1 MEKSLFNRL
10 HLIVLA
16 VATAGLIVLAVL
28 NLRQES
34 EFQQPDDGVW
44 WREVQG
50 GLEAVK
56 VLPDSPAQRAGIQEG
71 DLLTGAEVLPD
82 TAAQRSEVQ
91 TQDLLSG
98 EKPLGTNSVQQTEA
112 QGKPDSGKIAAAN
125 SSKPIERPAKKASG
139 KGAKKG
145 LAESGKEPEARSNGE
160 LLPKGAG
167 ELLRMSPIAHLSDL
181 EHVLYRAGIY
191 GNAGYAITRGG
202 VPLDTPVGVIPEPL
216 DRGLAQAQRII
227 GLVYLAIGIYVLFR
241 RWTAARATHFYLF
254 CLVSFALCTLKY
266 TGELNGLDWTV
277 FWLNVVAEALQP
289 ALFLHFALTFPEER
303 LKNIRRR
310 WLLPLI
316 YAPGAGLLGL
326 WLWAIGTRQATGLL
340 KHRLDQTGTAY
351 DVAFYVLAALLFLLS
366 YRRADTPLLRQQLK
380 WVTRGTLLAVLPFT
394 LFSAVP
400 FLLDLH
406 PPRLLTDLAGLSL
419 VFLPLTFSW
428 AIVRYRLMDTDLIFK
443 RGVAYTLATGLLLG
457 AYFGV
462 IALIS
467 VVVHNVM
474 PEAVREWGLVI
485 AILVTAAIFDPLK
498 RRIQGWV
505 DRAFDRHRYDY
516 RKALVE
522 FGRGL
527 SSETDLEALLNSI
540 VERLPRTLLVARV
553 AVFLMRDSGRLRLA
567 AAHGLP
573 VEVSVAQDRFGND
586 RGGKGSL
593 QLGFLD
599 FDQAQDHSHIFL
611 ENAQAALYLPPDQQR
626 TAALLD
632 LNYYLPCRVQ
642 DGATTRTIAVIG
654 LGRTIGGDFLSS
666 EDVEL
671 LESLASYIGI
681 ALQNASLY
689 ARLEAKIGEFERLKE
704 FNENIVE
711 SINVGILA
719 LDLNDRIESWNAQME
734 AMYALSRAEA
744 LGQELGSVFPTDFV
758 DAIDSFR
765 SEQGVHHLYKFR
777 LTTRAGEQR
786 MVNIAIAPLLSRDFI
801 SVGRIILVDD
811 ITERVSLESQ
821 LAQADKLSSI
831 GLLAAGVAHEIN
843 TPLAVISSY
852 AQMLAKQLKAD
863 ARLGPVLDKITQQ
876 SFRAAEIANG
886 LLNFSRTSTTEFRET
901 NLNQVIRDTLS
912 LLEHQFKTAQISVDL
927 DLVEEL
933 PPINGNPGKLQQV
946 FLNLLLNAKEAM
958 PEGGRL
964 RVATAVNGHVE
975 AIVTDTGAGIA
986 PEHLKR
992 IYDPFFT
999 TKMTPK
1005 LGDRRGTGLGLSV
1018 SYGIIQEHAGKNH
1031 VESAVGAGT
1040 TFHLEF
1046 PLLRNSVHA

>member
-1 MEKSLFNRL
+1 MESSLFNRL
-10 HLIVLA
+10 QATVLA
-16 VATAGLIVLAVL
+16 LATLGLFMLAVL
-28 NLRQES
+28 NFRQEGQ
-34 EFQQPDDGVW
+34 FQQPDDGVW
-44 WREVQG
+44 WHEVKG
-50 GLEAVK
+50 GLQADK
-56 VLPDSPAQRAGIQEG
+56 VLPNSPGQRAGIQEH
-71 DLLTGAEVLPD
+71 DLLTAAEVLPD
-82 TAAQRSEVQ
+82 LPAARGGMPA
-91 TQDLLSG
+91 QDLLNG
-98 EKPLGTNSVQQTEA
+98 EKPLASVAPNTE
-112 QGKPDSGKIAAAN
+112 IAV
-125 SSKPIERPAKKASG
+125 KRP
-139 KGAKKG
+139 
-145 LAESGKEPEARSNGE
+145 
-160 LLPKGAG
+160 LPK
-167 ELLRMSPIAHLSDL
+167 STVSQLSDL
-181 EHVLYRAGIY
+181 EHVLYETGVY
-191 GNAGYAITRGG
+191 GKASYAITRAGT
-202 VPLDTPVGVIPEPL
+202 PLDTPVEVIPEPL
-216 DRGLAQAQRII
+216 DRGLVQAQRII

-241 RWTAARATHFYLF
+241 RWGAARATHFYLF

-266 TGELNGLDWTV
+266 TGELDKLDWSV
-277 FWLNVVAEALQP
+277 LWLNVIAESLQP
-289 ALFLHFALTFPEER
+289 ALFLHFALSFPEER
-303 LKNIRRR
+303 FKKIRRR
-310 WLLPLI
+310 WLLPLV
-316 YAPGAGLLGL
+316 YAPGVGLIGL
-326 WLWAIGTRQATGLL
+326 WLWAIQTRAATGIL
-340 KHRLDQTGTAY
+340 KHRLDQIGTGY
-351 DVAFYVLAALLFLLS
+351 DAFFYVLAALLFMLS
-366 YRRADTPLLRQQLK
+366 YKKADTPLLRQQLK

-394 LFSAVP
+394 LFFAIP
-400 FLLDLH
+400 FLLDLD

-419 VFLPLTFSW
+419 VILPLTFSW

-467 VVVHNVM
+467 VMVHNAM

-485 AILVTAAIFDPLK
+485 AILLTAAIFDPLK

-505 DRAFDRHRYDY
+505 DRVFDRHRYDY

-527 SSETDLEALLNSI
+527 SSETDLEALLESI

-553 AVFLMRDSGRLRLA
+553 AVFMMQDSGRLRLA

-573 VEVSVAQDRFGND
+573 VEFSSAQDRLGQ
-586 RGGKGSL
+586 GSL
-593 QLGFLD
+593 HLGFLN

-611 ENAQAALYLPPDQQR
+611 ENAQQALHLPPDEQR
-626 TAALLD
+626 TAAQLD

-642 DGATTRTIAVIG
+642 DGAATRTIAVIG

-689 ARLEAKIGEFERLKE
+689 ARLQSKIGEFERLKE

-719 LDLNDRIESWNAQME
+719 LDLDDRIESWNAQME

-744 LGQELGSVFPTDFV
+744 IGQCLRDVFPPEFAG
-758 DAIDSFR
+758 AIDNFR
-765 SEQGVHHLYKFR
+765 NEQGVHHLYKFR

-786 MVNIAIAPLLSRDFI
+786 TANIAVAPLLSRDFV

-811 ITERVSLESQ
+811 ITERISLESQ

-852 AQMLAKQLKAD
+852 AQMLSKQMKGD

-912 LLEHQFKTAQISVDL
+912 LLEHQFKTAQINVEL
-927 DLVEEL
+927 DLVEQL
-933 PPINGNPGKLQQV
+933 PSINGNPGKLQQV

-964 RVATAVNGHVE
+964 RVATLVNGHVE
-975 AIVTDTGAGIA
+975 ALVTDSGAGIA

-999 TKMTPK
+999 TKTTPK
-1005 LGDRRGTGLGLSV
+1005 PGDRRGTGLGLSV
-1018 SYGIIQEHAGKNH
+1018 SYGIIQEHAGKIH
-1031 VESAVGAGT
+1031 VESAIGSGT

>member
-1 MEKSLFNRL
+1 METSLFNRL
-10 HLIVLA
+10 QATVLA
-16 VATAGLIVLAVL
+16 VATAGLIVLAVF
-28 NLRQES
+28 NLRQEAQ
-34 EFQQPDDGVW
+34 FQQPDDGVW

-56 VLPDSPAQRAGIQEG
+56 VLPDSPAQRAGIQQG

-82 TAAQRSEVQ
+82 TAAQRPEMPA
-91 TQDLLSG
+91 QDLMNG
-98 EKPLGTNSVQQTEA
+98 EKSLQASPPQSTQIPA
-112 QGKPDSGKIAAAN
+112 RKILPEI
-125 SSKPIERPAKKASG
+125 SIVH
-139 KGAKKG
+139 
-145 LAESGKEPEARSNGE
+145 LA
-160 LLPKGAG
+160 
-167 ELLRMSPIAHLSDL
+167 DL
-181 EHVLYRAGIY
+181 EHVLHNTQVY
-191 GNAGYAITRGG
+191 GKASYAITRGG
-202 VPLDTPVGVIPEPL
+202 IPLDTPVVVIPEPL

-241 RWTAARATHFYLF
+241 RWGAARATHFYLF

-277 FWLNVVAEALQP
+277 FWLNVAAESLQP
-289 ALFLHFALTFPEER
+289 ALFLHFALSFPEER
-303 LKNIRRR
+303 FRNIRRG

-316 YAPGAGLLGL
+316 YAPGAALLGL
-326 WLWAIGTRQATGLL
+326 WLWAIETREATGLL
-340 KHRLDQTGTAY
+340 KHRLDQTATAY
-351 DVAFYVLAALLFLLS
+351 DAIFYVLAALLFMRS
-366 YRRADTPLLRQQLK
+366 YRKADTPLLRQQLK

-394 LFSAVP
+394 LFYAVP
-400 FLLDLH
+400 FLLDLE

-443 RGVAYTLATGLLLG
+443 RGVAYTLAMGLVAG
-457 AYFGV
+457 GYFGT

-467 VVVHNVM
+467 VVVHNAM
-474 PEAVREWGLVI
+474 PETVREWGLGLSVL
-485 AILVTAAIFDPLK
+485 AVAAIFDPLK

-505 DRAFDRHRYDY
+505 DRTFDRHRYDY

-527 SSETDLEALLNSI
+527 SSETDLEALLESI

-553 AVFLMRDSGRLRLA
+553 AVFLMQDSGRLRLA

-573 VEVSVAQDRFGND
+573 AEVSAAQD
-586 RGGKGSL
+586 RGGKGAL
-593 QLGFLD
+593 HLGFLN

-611 ENAQAALYLPPDQQR
+611 ENAQAALHLPEAEQR

-632 LNYYLPCRVQ
+632 LNYYLPCRVSGDPKK
-642 DGATTRTIAVIG
+642 DGAAQRTIAVIG

-719 LDLNDRIESWNAQME
+719 LDLDDRIESWNAQME

-744 LGQELGSVFPTDFV
+744 IGQELRSVFPPDFV
-758 DAIDSFR
+758 DALDSFR
-765 SEQGVHHLYKFR
+765 NEQGVHHLYKFR

-786 MVNIAIAPLLSRDFI
+786 TANVAVAPLLSRDFV

-852 AQMLAKQLKAD
+852 AQMLSKQLKAD

-886 LLNFSRTSTTEFRET
+886 LLNFSRTSTTEFRDT

-912 LLEHQFKTAQISVDL
+912 LLEHQFKTARINVDL

-975 AIVTDTGAGIA
+975 AVVSDSGSGIA

-999 TKMTPK
+999 TKTTPRP
-1005 LGDRRGTGLGLSV
+1005 GDRRGTGLGLSV
-1018 SYGIIQEHAGKNH
+1018 SYGIIQEHAGKIH

>member
-1 MEKSLFNRL
+1 METSLFNRL
-10 HLIVLA
+10 QAIVLA
-16 VATAGLIVLAVL
+16 VATAGLVLLAVL
-28 NLRQES
+28 NFRQEAQ
-34 EFQQPDDGVW
+34 FQQPDDGVW

-56 VLPDSPAQRAGIQEG
+56 VLPDSPGQRAGIQEH
-71 DLLTGAEVLPD
+71 DLLTGAEVLRD
-82 TAAQRSEVQ
+82 STALRTNGLQP
-91 TQDLLSG
+91 QDLLPSD
-98 EKPLGTNSVQQTEA
+98 KPL
-112 QGKPDSGKIAAAN
+112 AA
-125 SSKPIERPAKKASG
+125 SSDPH
-139 KGAKKG
+139 
-145 LAESGKEPEARSNGE
+145 AEIQPKEPLSIT
-160 LLPKGAG
+160 
-167 ELLRMSPIAHLSDL
+167 SIAHLSDL
-181 EHVLYRAGIY
+181 ERVLYRTGVYEKAGYTITRAGI
-191 GNAGYAITRGG
+191 
-202 VPLDTPVGVIPEPL
+202 PLNMPVVVYPEPL
-216 DRGLAQAQRII
+216 DRGLAQAQRVI

-241 RWTAARATHFYLF
+241 RWGAARATHFYLF

-266 TGELNGLDWTV
+266 TGELNALDWTV
-277 FWLNVVAEALQP
+277 FWLNVAAEALQP
-289 ALFLHFALTFPEER
+289 ALFLHFALSFPEER
-303 LKNIRRR
+303 FKNIRRR

-316 YAPGAGLLGL
+316 YAPGVGLAGL
-326 WLWAIGTRQATGLL
+326 WIWAFETREATGLL
-340 KHRLDQTGTAY
+340 KHSLEQKSTAY
-351 DVAFYVLAALLFLLS
+351 DATFYLLAALLFMLS
-366 YRRADTPLLRQQLK
+366 YRRANTPLLRQQLK

-394 LFSAVP
+394 LFSAIP
-400 FLLDLH
+400 FLLDLQ
-406 PPRLLTDLAGLSL
+406 PPRLLTNLAGLSL

-467 VVVHNVM
+467 VVVHNAM
-474 PEAVREWGLVI
+474 PEAVREWGLVS
-485 AILVTAAIFDPLK
+485 AILITAAIFDPLK

-516 RKALVE
+516 RKALVD

-527 SSETDLEALLNSI
+527 SSETDLDALLDSI

-553 AVFLMRDSGRLRLA
+553 AVFLVEDSGRLHLA

-573 VEVSVAQDRFGND
+573 GEVSAAKDPNGRS
-586 RGGKGSL
+586 SL
-593 QLGFLD
+593 DLGFLD
-599 FDQAQDHSHIFL
+599 FDHARDHSHIFL
-611 ENAQAALYLPPDQQR
+611 ENAQQALHLPAAQQR

-632 LNYYLPCRVQ
+632 LNYYLPCRVPGEQ
-642 DGATTRTIAVIG
+642 TKDGSAQRTIAVIG

-719 LDLNDRIESWNAQME
+719 LDLDDRIESWNAQME
-734 AMYALSRAEA
+734 AMYAFSRAEA
-744 LGQELGSVFPTDFV
+744 IGQTLRSVFPSDFA
-758 DAIDSFR
+758 DALDSFR
-765 SEQGVHHLYKFR
+765 NEQGVHHLYKFR

-786 MVNIAIAPLLSRDFI
+786 TANIAVAPLLSRDFV

-852 AQMLAKQLKAD
+852 AQMLSKQLKSD

-901 NLNQVIRDTLS
+901 NLNQVIVDTLS
-912 LLEHQFKTAQISVDL
+912 LLEHQFKTAQIHVDL
-927 DLVEEL
+927 ALVEGL
-933 PPINGNPGKLQQV
+933 PFINGNPGKLQQV

-958 PEGGRL
+958 PEGGSL
-964 RVATAVNGHVE
+964 RVATLVNGHVE
-975 AIVTDTGAGIA
+975 AVITDSGSGIA

-999 TKMTPK
+999 TKTTPRP
-1005 LGDRRGTGLGLSV
+1005 GDRRGTGLGLSV
-1018 SYGIIQEHAGKNH
+1018 SYGIIQEHAGKIH
-1031 VESAVGAGT
+1031 VESAVGSGT